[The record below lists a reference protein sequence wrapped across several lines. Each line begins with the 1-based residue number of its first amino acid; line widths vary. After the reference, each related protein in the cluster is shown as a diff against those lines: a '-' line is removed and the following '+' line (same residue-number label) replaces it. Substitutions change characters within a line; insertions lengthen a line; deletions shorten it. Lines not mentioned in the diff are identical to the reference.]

1 MFIRY
6 KTTILNT
13 DYLSYIDV
21 NGDTIWAN
29 IKDGSMVALDTF
41 DNETEMMQ
49 KILDL
54 RNALSQR

>member
-13 DYLSYIDV
+13 DHLSYIDV

-29 IKDGSMVALDTF
+29 MKDGSTVALDKF
-41 DNETEMMQ
+41 DDEDEMMRV
-49 KILDL
+49 ILDIK
-54 RNALSQR
+54 NALRQC

>member
-6 KTTILNT
+6 KTTILNA

-29 IKDGSMVALDTF
+29 MKDGSMVALDKF
-41 DNETEMMQ
+41 DNEDEMMQ
-49 KILDL
+49 DILNI
-54 RNALSQR
+54 RNALCQC

>member
-13 DYLSYIDV
+13 DHLSYIDV

-29 IKDGSMVALDTF
+29 MKDGSMVALDKF
-41 DNETEMMQ
+41 DNEDEMMQ
-49 KILDL
+49 DIFKIN
-54 RNALSQR
+54 NALCLA

>member
-29 IKDGSMVALDTF
+29 MKDGSTVALDKF
-41 DNETEMMQ
+41 DNKNEMMEIIFEIR
-49 KILDL
+49 K
-54 RNALSQR
+54 ALAQA

>member
-13 DYLSYIDV
+13 DHLSYIDV

-29 IKDGSMVALDTF
+29 MKDGSMIALDKF
-41 DNETEMMQ
+41 DNEDEMMRD
-49 KILDL
+49 ILSIKDAL
-54 RNALSQR
+54 RQC

>member
-29 IKDGSMVALDTF
+29 MKDGSTVALDKF
-41 DNETEMMQ
+41 DNKDEMMQ
-49 KILDL
+49 DILKIN
-54 RNALSQR
+54 NALCLT

>member
-29 IKDGSMVALDTF
+29 MKDGSTVALDKF
-41 DNETEMMQ
+41 DNKDEMMQ
-49 KILDL
+49 DILKVN
-54 RNALSQR
+54 NALCLT

>member
-13 DYLSYIDV
+13 DHLIYIDV

-29 IKDGSMVALDTF
+29 MKDGSMIALDKF
-41 DNETEMMQ
+41 DNEDEMMQ
-49 KILDL
+49 NILNI
-54 RNALSQR
+54 RSALDQC

>member
-13 DYLSYIDV
+13 DHLSYIDV

-29 IKDGSMVALDTF
+29 MKDGSMIALDKF
-41 DNETEMMQ
+41 DDEDEMMQ
-49 KILDL
+49 DIFSIKDAL
-54 RNALSQR
+54 RQC

>member
-13 DYLSYIDV
+13 DYLIYIDV

-29 IKDGSMVALDTF
+29 MKDGSMIALDKF
-41 DNETEMMQ
+41 DNEDEMMQ
-49 KILDL
+49 NILNI
-54 RNALSQR
+54 RSALDQC

>member
-13 DYLSYIDV
+13 DHLSYIDV

-29 IKDGSMVALDTF
+29 MKDGSMVALDKF
-41 DNETEMMQ
+41 DNEDEMMQ
-49 KILDL
+49 DIFNIN
-54 RNALSQR
+54 NALCLA

>member
-13 DYLSYIDV
+13 DHLSYIDV

-29 IKDGSMVALDTF
+29 MKDGSMVALDKF
-41 DNETEMMQ
+41 DNENEMMEIIFEIR
-49 KILDL
+49 K
-54 RNALSQR
+54 ALAQA

>member
-13 DYLSYIDV
+13 DHLSYIDV

-29 IKDGSMVALDTF
+29 MKDGSMVTLDKF
-41 DNETEMMQ
+41 DNEDEMMQ
-49 KILDL
+49 DIFNIN
-54 RNALSQR
+54 NALCLA

>member
-13 DYLSYIDV
+13 DHLSYIDV

-29 IKDGSMVALDTF
+29 MKDGSMVALDKF
-41 DNETEMMQ
+41 DDEDEMMQ
-49 KILDL
+49 DIFSIKDAL
-54 RNALSQR
+54 RQC

>member
-21 NGDTIWAN
+21 NSDTIWAN
-29 IKDGSMVALDTF
+29 MKDGSTVALDTF

-54 RNALSQR
+54 RNVLSQG